1 MAASLGKQMGRPW
14 WLPKPQR
21 NSKGKLKERPEAEG
35 SVEGQRGEQTGS
47 WINNSDKHFLV

>member
-47 WINNSDKHFLV
+47 WDNNSDKHFLV